1 MLTLVDLIGFD
12 NLFTQKIMNGDD
24 FSLISQS
31 ESMTESQIEK
41 LVNDC
46 NDNNMFSLWNFIIS
60 LEDSS
65 NSI

>member
-46 NDNNMFSLWNFIIS
+46 NDNNMFSL
-60 LEDSS
+60 
-65 NSI
+65 